1 MKGSAHGNGNLLDLI
16 GEIMSNNEIVICKA
30 AVHFTGY
37 SKFVL
42 LHLYVGFTLIIM
54 RLLLRI

>member
-37 SKFVL
+37 SKVVL
-42 LHLYVGFTLIIM
+42 LHVGFTLIIM

>member
-42 LHLYVGFTLIIM
+42 LHVGFTLIIM
-54 RLLLRI
+54 HLLLRI

>member
-42 LHLYVGFTLIIM
+42 LHVGFTLIIM

>member
-42 LHLYVGFTLIIM
+42 LHVGFPLIIM

>member
-37 SKFVL
+37 FKFVL
-42 LHLYVGFTLIIM
+42 LHVGFTLIIM